1 MVRSCLKPADGR
13 VMQNCLRFVWGRKAV
28 RLAFE
33 RSQETKKIRQ
43 SKARAK
49 M

>member
-1 MVRSCLKPADGR
+1 MK
-13 VMQNCLRFVWGRKAV
+13 NFLRFVWGRKAV